1 MQSTRAGSS
10 TISSRR
16 DGSVLLSKQKNIH
29 TCPCCTT
36 DELVL
41 VNSGTLRNGV
51 LTALQ
56 DKQVLV
62 ISGDTGFWKS
72 TQVPQMILDQ
82 WVEEG
87 QGGRL
92 QHS

>member
-1 MQSTRAGSS
+1 MEQVRAAMSPPLPGM
-10 TISSRR
+10 
-16 DGSVLLSKQKNIH
+16 GLGAG
-29 TCPCCTT
+29 
-36 DELVL
+36 DEEGPLGIVEKEG
-41 VNSGTLRNGV
+41 VMNGV